1 MIGHCQHG
9 QIWQITTCVGLMRR
23 PSLIQPMEIM
33 QHLVQIRQE
42 QPLPNV
48 SEWCSVFDIIC
59 QPWTM
64 ILTRPTQLATICPL
78 VAHSHELRRIQRLM
92 SVFMFKAYNWPSTL
106 LRLAEHFK
114 IDRIHSWFA
123 SEMQALIGRASH
135 C

>member
-9 QIWQITTCVGLMRR
+9 QTWLIITCVGLIRR

-33 QHLVQIRQE
+33 QHQ

-48 SEWCSVFDIIC
+48 FEWCSVFDIIC
-59 QPWTM
+59 RPWTM
-64 ILTRPTQLATICPL
+64 IPTRPTRLMTM
-78 VAHSHELRRIQRLM
+78 SHKRAYCRQLRRIQGLM

-114 IDRIHSWFA
+114 IDRIHFWFVR
-123 SEMQALIGRASH
+123 EMQALIG
-135 C
+135 